1 MGSFKVHPHFRWY
14 VHFKG
19 PKRGL
24 FIYLQPASFIFKP
37 DQKMFKPLAGRRPV
51 AEKGV
56 TLLAS
61 VNPYRDSTTHL
72 SSTQHVHS
80 YSLTTAHAA
89 GPSKI
94 GARCVSYVRSIFSS
108 SKCAER
114 P

>member
-56 TLLAS
+56 TLLCLCQPPPRLDYALKFY
-61 VNPYRDSTTHL
+61 P
-72 SSTQHVHS
+72 
-80 YSLTTAHAA
+80 
-89 GPSKI
+89 
-94 GARCVSYVRSIFSS
+94 ARPFLLLDHCSRSR
-108 SKCAER
+108 A
-114 P
+114 